1 LKLIDLKQNI
11 CLAPD
16 YVRLRNEHS
25 EALLTERVGIA
36 QTEAWLAED
45 CVEVRC
51 LVEGKELLGAAVLY
65 LNKKGEIAFFSKR
78 PGEGAGTV
86 LLQAALEAA
95 RDRNIGSVWAWT
107 PTSNIP
113 AQKAFL
119 KCGFKNC
126 GELSRSHNE
135 KVHRGFIFRRD
146 I

>member
-78 PGEGAGTV
+78 PGEAREQFCCKPRLKPRATETS
-86 LLQAALEAA
+86 ALFGHGL
-95 RDRNIGSVWAWT
+95 RP
-107 PTSNIP
+107 PTSP
-113 AQKAFL
+113 RKKRF
-119 KCGFKNC
+119 
-126 GELSRSHNE
+126 
-135 KVHRGFIFRRD
+135 
-146 I
+146 